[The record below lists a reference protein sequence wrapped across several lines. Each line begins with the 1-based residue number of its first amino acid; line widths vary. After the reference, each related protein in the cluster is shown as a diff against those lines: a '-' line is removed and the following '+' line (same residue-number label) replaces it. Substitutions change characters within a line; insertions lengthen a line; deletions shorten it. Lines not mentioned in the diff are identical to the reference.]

1 MREELAQ
8 RLARGE
14 RVALATVVATRRS
27 APRPVGSKLVVSETG
42 ELSGSVSGGCVEGD
56 VAVQAAE
63 VIEDGGPRLLTYG
76 ISDDQAWSVGLPCGG
91 EIDVFVERFEGE
103 LPDPA
108 VPAVALTVL
117 GGERAGERRVVEPS
131 EVAPGPSRV
140 LELDG
145 DRVFAEVLGPP
156 PRVVVV
162 GAIDTAEELCRAA
175 KALGWR
181 TAVVDPRPALATRER
196 LPSPDELV
204 VAWPDEGLCQL
215 HVAPDDAVVVLTHE
229 ERLDVPALN
238 ASTWGIRTET
248 ATSTCSAVAGC
259 STSGATTRASARHLS
274 RRWRWSGPARRS
286 SASTCCPP
294 CSPRSC
300 CAARRLRS
308 ERRCS
313 RAPAPSR
320 SRPRSSW
327 GARQPDPHVSPPPST
342 ASTGSRS
349 ARSRRTRRRSSRTGS
364 DRCCPASSRFRS
376 TTSTRW
382 RASSPVRTSR
392 SSSSSR
398 CRARASTSR
407 PTATS
412 KARRPCVAATGRSSA
427 STRCRPASAAPA
439 GCSRSSTGASS
450 PT

>member
-1 MREELAQ
+1 MRDVREELAQ

-117 GGERAGERRVVEPS
+117 DGAKAGERRVVEPG

-145 DRVFAEVLGPP
+145 ERVFAEVLGPP

-162 GAIDTAEELCRAA
+162 GAIDTAEALCSAA

-204 VAWPDEGLCQL
+204 VAWPDEGLRQL
-215 HVAPDDAVVVLTHE
+215 RLAPDDAVVVLTHE
-229 ERLDVPALN
+229 ERLDVPAL
-238 ASTWGIRTET
+238 T
-248 ATSTCSAVAGC
+248 AALPADAFYV
-259 STSGATTRASARHLS
+259 GAI
-274 RRWRWSGPARRS
+274 G
-286 SASTCCPP
+286 
-294 CSPRSC
+294 
-300 CAARRLRS
+300 
-308 ERRCS
+308 
-313 RAPAPSR
+313 
-320 SRPRSSW
+320 
-327 GARQPDPHVSPPPST
+327 
-342 ASTGSRS
+342 
-349 ARSRRTRRRSSRTGS
+349 SRRTQEKRRERLLEAGLDEEQLDRLAGPAGIDLGAHTPAETALSILAEILAVRTGKDGGRLR
-364 DRCCPASSRFRS
+364 DRSGPIH
-376 TTSTRW
+376 
-382 RASSPVRTSR
+382 
-392 SSSSSR
+392 
-398 CRARASTSR
+398 
-407 PTATS
+407 
-412 KARRPCVAATGRSSA
+412 
-427 STRCRPASAAPA
+427 ASA
-439 GCSRSSTGASS
+439 
-450 PT
+450 